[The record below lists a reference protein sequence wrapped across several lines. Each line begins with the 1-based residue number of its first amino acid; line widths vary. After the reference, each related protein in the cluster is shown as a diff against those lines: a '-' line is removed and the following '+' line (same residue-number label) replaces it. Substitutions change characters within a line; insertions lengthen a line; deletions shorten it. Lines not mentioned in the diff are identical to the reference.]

1 MVASSIAFILG
12 VFFGVLLVILFAP
25 MPHLSKSHNSPS
37 IHLPN
42 KEETMKLYH
51 VETQE
56 DYDALM
62 VKLEEEGCLWNY
74 SGFKP
79 TAYNMW
85 TSALED
91 TVIEKKR

>member
-51 VETQE
+51 TETQE
-56 DYDALM
+56 EYNALM
-62 VKLEEEGCLWNY
+62 
-74 SGFKP
+74 
-79 TAYNMW
+79 AY
-85 TSALED
+85 
-91 TVIEKKR
+91 VEKKGY